1 MAGRGPAPK
10 EDPIR
15 RNKPTIDQTVVVE
28 DQKLRGMPLPVFE
41 VTNQY
46 GEVEIFKW
54 HSRTVEWW
62 NKTRRSPQAKVMAE
76 SDWEAMVETAMIH
89 TRFYNGGLKPTEFT
103 NLAAELRRRM
113 AAHGATY
120 EDRLRLRMVIE
131 TDQSELEVEQE
142 IKQAAAKAVNYMERL
157 TKAATEE

>member
-15 RNKPTIDQTVVVE
+15 RNKPTIDKTTVVPDEVV
-28 DQKLRGMPLPVFE
+28 RGFPLPTFE
-41 VTNQY
+41 VDSPDGPVT
-46 GEVEIFKW
+46 FSW

-62 NKTRRSPQAKVMAE
+62 EKTRRSPQSKVMAE

-89 TRFYNGGLKPTEFT
+89 TRFYNGNLKPTEFT

-120 EDRLRLRMVIE
+120 EDRLRLRMNIE
-131 TDQSELEVEQE
+131 TAQSELEQEAE
-142 IKQAAAKAVNYMERL
+142 IKAAAKKAVNYMELL
-157 TKAATEE
+157 TKAATED

>member
-15 RNKPTIDQTVVVE
+15 RNKPTIPKDEITPDTVV
-28 DQKLRGMPLPVFE
+28 RGFPLPVFT
-41 VTNQY
+41 VQNQY
-46 GEVEIFKW
+46 GEEEIFQW
-54 HSRTVEWW
+54 HSRTQEWW
-62 NKTRRSPQAKVMAE
+62 EKTRRSPQAKVMAE

-120 EDRLRLRMVIE
+120 EDRLRLRMVIDTAQTE
-131 TDQSELEVEQE
+131 IEQE
-142 IKQAAAKAVNYMERL
+142 AEIKEAAKKAVNYLERL
-157 TKAATEE
+157 TKAATED